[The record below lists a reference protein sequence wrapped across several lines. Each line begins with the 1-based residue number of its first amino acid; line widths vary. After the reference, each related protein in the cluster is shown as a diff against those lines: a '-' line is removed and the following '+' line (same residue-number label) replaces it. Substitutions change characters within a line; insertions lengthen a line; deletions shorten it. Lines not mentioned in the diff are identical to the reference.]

1 MSASSATL
9 AEANEAAEARAQ
21 AAIAALAASGDLDR
35 LVSLA
40 RVLGGMSDA
49 MSDDIVTRLSATAA
63 DGMDLLDRANR
74 SGIARALPAIAALV
88 ENGDLDRLVG
98 LARVLGG
105 VSDAMSDDIVTRLSA
120 TAADG
125 MDLLDRANRSGI
137 ARALPAIA
145 ALVENG
151 DLDRL
156 VALARVAGGVSDAMS
171 DDIVTRLAETASNA
185 LVLIDRITRSG
196 LADRLVALADQ
207 VERSN
212 LLADLLQALE
222 RAAAD
227 DAGKPRPAGGI
238 GGLWQVLREPET
250 QAALRYAATTLGHF
264 RALRSARG

>member
-1 MSASSATL
+1 MSASSADL
-9 AEANEAAEARAQ
+9 AAATEASEARAH
-21 AAIAALAASGDLDR
+21 AAITALAANGDLDR
-35 LVSLA
+35 LVALA
-40 RVLGGMSDA
+40 RVFGGVGDSL
-49 MSDDIVTRLSATAA
+49 SDDIVTRLSATAA

-74 SGIARALPAIAALV
+74 SGIAKALPAIATLV
-88 ENGDLDRLVG
+88 ENGDLDRLVA

-105 VSDAMSDDIVTRLSA
+105 VEDSLSDDIVTRLSA

-137 ARALPAIA
+137 AKALPALT
-145 ALVENG
+145 ALVGNG
-151 DLDRL
+151 DLELL
-156 VALARVAGGVSDAMS
+156 VALARLVGGVSDAMS

-185 LVLIDRITRSG
+185 LVLIDRVTRSG
-196 LADRLVALADQ
+196 LADRLVTLADQ

-238 GGLWQVLREPET
+238 GGLWHVLTSAET

-264 RALRSARG
+264 RTLRAART